1 MLNQSSFFVILDSG
15 IFWAKLYDFEISVQN
30 KVKTLEYFMKIENL
44 TAYEL
49 IEKHPIEELDCVAWL
64 LKHKKSGARVA
75 LMSNDDENKVFHIG
89 FRTPP
94 QDSTGLPHILEH
106 SVLCGSKKFPV
117 KDPFVELV
125 KGSLNTFLNAMTYSD
140 KTVYPVASC
149 NDADFQNLMDV
160 YLDAVF
166 HPNIYLKEE
175 IFMQEGWHYELEDPD
190 GELTLNGVVYNEMK
204 GAFSSPEDVLDRQIM
219 AALFP
224 DTPYGNESGGDPDC
238 IPDLTYEQFLD
249 FHKKYYHPSNSYI
262 YLYGNMDMAEKLQW
276 LDEEYLSEYD
286 AISIDSALP
295 MQEAFEETREMI
307 LEYPISDA
315 EDEKDNT
322 YLSYNKVIGTSLD
335 KELYLAFQILDYA
348 LLAAPGAPLKQAL
361 LDAKIGKD
369 VMSSYDNGILQPT
382 FSIVAKNANLD
393 QKDAFVTL
401 IHQTLENL
409 VNKGLDKKALEA
421 GLNYYE
427 FRYREADFGNYPKG
441 LMYGLQAFDS
451 WLYDENKPF
460 IHLEALDTFASL
472 RRLVDTDYYESL
484 IQKYLLDNTHGA
496 LVAVKPKKGL
506 AQEKEETLAKKL
518 ADYKASLTREDCE
531 KLVEM
536 TEHLKEYQ
544 DEESSQEDLEKIPVL
559 KLEDISKD
567 VRPFKNEELFIE
579 NTKVI
584 HHDYNTN
591 GIVYLNM
598 AFNITKMPQH
608 LLPYVSIL
616 KNVLGYID
624 TETYSFGE
632 LFNEINR
639 KSGGISSTLG
649 IYANDADE
657 SKTTVTYE
665 LRTKALKDQLPFV
678 FSMIQEILTKSNLD
692 DEKRLYEILAQLKSR
707 LQMVLPSHGHS
718 TAVTRATS
726 YFSETSDFSERTGG
740 IEFYRVVERLEK
752 HFEEEK
758 ADFIAKLKEVCSYIF
773 CPENLLVS
781 ITCDQSGLEGLE
793 EQLKVL
799 QSCLQPLKEMP
810 VAEKE
815 PLTKKNEGFL
825 TSSQVQYVA
834 VAGNFKKAGLDYTG
848 ALRVLKV
855 ILSYDYL
862 WLQIRVKG
870 GAYGCMSGFTRGG
883 NGYFASYRDPNLRGT
898 FDVYRGTIEYLKN
911 FAASDRDM
919 LKYIIGTISDMDIPL
934 TPSMAGHRSFSAYMT
949 GVTEERILKER
960 MEVLGCNV
968 SEIRKLADHVQ
979 AILDDDAICVLGNE
993 ALMKKEEELF
1003 NTLEPLFQS

>member
-1 MLNQSSFFVILDSG
+1 
-15 IFWAKLYDFEISVQN
+15 
-30 KVKTLEYFMKIENL
+30 MKIENL

-49 IEKHPIEELDCVAWL
+49 IEKHSIEELDSIAYL
-64 LKHKKSGARVA
+64 LKHKKSGARIA
-75 LMSNDDENKVFHIG
+75 LLSNDDENKVFNIG

-140 KTVYPVASC
+140 KTVYPIASC

-166 HPNIYLKEE
+166 HPNIYKKEE
-175 IFMQEGWHYELEDPD
+175 IFRQEGWHYELEEVDS
-190 GELTLNGVVYNEMK
+190 ELTYNGVVYNEMK
-204 GAFSSPEDVLDRQIM
+204 GAFSSPEDVLEREIM

-224 DTPYGNESGGDPDC
+224 DTPYGNESGGDPDV
-238 IPDLTYEQFLD
+238 IPELSWEQFLD

-276 LDEEYLSEYD
+276 LDAEYLSAYD
-286 AISIDSALP
+286 AIEIDSELP
-295 MQEAFEETREMI
+295 MQKAFEETKELI
-307 LEYPISDA
+307 LDYPISDA
-315 EDEKDNT
+315 EEETDNT
-322 YLSYNKVIGTSLD
+322 FLSYNKVIATSLD
-335 KELYLAFQILDYA
+335 RELYLAFQVIEYA
-348 LLAAPGAPLKQAL
+348 LLAAPGAPLKQAI

-369 VMSSYDNGILQPT
+369 VMSSYDNGILQPI
-382 FSIVAKNANLD
+382 FSIIAKNANLE

-409 VNKGLDKKALEA
+409 VHKGLDKKALEA

-441 LMYGLQAFDS
+441 LMYGLQTFDS

-460 IHLEALDTFASL
+460 IHLEALETFASL
-472 RRLVDTDYYESL
+472 RKRVDTDYYEKL
-484 IQKYLLDNTHGA
+484 VQEYLLDNTHA
-496 LVAVKPKKGL
+496 AIVCVVPKKGL
-506 AQEKEETLAKKL
+506 SQEKEEALAKKL
-518 ADYKASLTREDCE
+518 ADYKASLSKEECE
-531 KLVEM
+531 KLVAF

-544 DEESSQEDLEKIPVL
+544 EEESSQEDLEKIPVL
-559 KLEDISKD
+559 KLEDISRN
-567 VRPFKNEELFIE
+567 VRPFKNEELNIAD
-579 NTKVI
+579 TKVLY
-584 HHDYNTN
+584 HDYNTN
-591 GIVYLNM
+591 GIVYVDMTFRINH
-598 AFNITKMPQH
+598 IPQE

-616 KNVLGYID
+616 KNVLGYVD
-624 TETYSFGE
+624 TENYSFGE

-649 IYANDADE
+649 IYANDEDDD
-657 SKTTVTYE
+657 KNIMTYE
-665 LRTKALKDQLPFV
+665 LGAKALEDQLPFV
-678 FSMIQEILTKSNLD
+678 FSMIEEILTKSKLD
-692 DEKRLYEILAQLKSR
+692 DEKRLYEILAQMKSR

-726 YFSETSDFSERTGG
+726 YFSETSDFSDKTGG
-740 IEFYRVVERLEK
+740 IAFYRVVEYLES
-752 HFEEEK
+752 HFAEEK
-758 ADFIAKLKEVCSYIF
+758 DQIIAKLKEACEYIF

-781 ITCDQSGLEGLE
+781 VTCDRKVLAHLGES
-793 EQLKVL
+793 LKVL
-799 QSCLQPLKEMP
+799 QSCLKP
-810 VAEKE
+810 VKTQEKAKKAE
-815 PLTKKNEGFL
+815 LCKKNEGFL

-834 VAGNFKKAGLDYTG
+834 AAGNFKKAGLDYTG

-862 WLQIRVKG
+862 WIQIRVKG
-870 GAYGCMSGFTRGG
+870 GAYGCMSGFTRNG
-883 NGYFASYRDPNLRGT
+883 NGYLASYRDPNLKGT
-898 FDVYRGTIEYLKN
+898 FDVYRGTVEYLKN

-934 TPSMAGHRSFSAYMT
+934 TPSMAGKRSFTAYLT

-960 MEVLGCNV
+960 EEVLSCTV
-968 SEIRKLADHVQ
+968 ADIRKLADYIQ
-979 AILDDDAICVLGNE
+979 AILDEEAICVLGNE
-993 ALMKKEEELF
+993 ALLKKEKELF
-1003 NTLEPLFQS
+1003 GTLEPLFQS

>member
-1 MLNQSSFFVILDSG
+1 
-15 IFWAKLYDFEISVQN
+15 
-30 KVKTLEYFMKIENL
+30 MKIENL
-44 TAYEL
+44 TTYEL
-49 IEKHPIEELDCVAWL
+49 IEKHQIDELDSVAYL
-64 LKHKKSGARVA
+64 LKHKKSGARIA
-75 LMSNDDENKVFHIG
+75 LLSNDDENKVFNIG

-166 HPNIYLKEE
+166 HPNIYEKEE
-175 IFMQEGWHYELEDPD
+175 IFRQEGWHYELEDAD
-190 GELTLNGVVYNEMK
+190 SELTLNGVVYNEMK
-204 GAFSSPEDVLDRQIM
+204 GAFSSPEDVLEREIM

-224 DTPYGNESGGDPDC
+224 DTPYGNESGGDPDA
-238 IPDLTYEQFLD
+238 IPNLTYEQFLA

-276 LDEEYLSEYD
+276 LDQEYLSAYD
-286 AISIDSALP
+286 AIEIDSALP
-295 MQEAFEETREMI
+295 VQAAFEETKERV
-307 LEYPISDA
+307 LEYPISEA
-315 EDEKDNT
+315 EEEKENT

-335 KELYLAFQILDYA
+335 KELYLAFQIIEYA

-369 VMSSYDNGILQPT
+369 VMSSYDNGIMQPI
-382 FSIVAKNANLD
+382 FSIIAKNANTD
-393 QKDAFVTL
+393 QKEAFVTL

-460 IHLEALDTFASL
+460 IHLEALETFASL
-472 RRLVDTDYYESL
+472 RKRVDTDYFEKL
-484 IQKYLLDNTHGA
+484 IQEYLLDNTHA
-496 LVAVKPKKGL
+496 AVVVVEPKKGL
-506 AQEKEETLAKKL
+506 SQKKEEELAKKL
-518 ADYKASLTREDCE
+518 ADYKASLSKEECE
-531 KLVEM
+531 KLAAF
-536 TEHLKEYQ
+536 TKHLKEYQ
-544 DEESSQEDLEKIPVL
+544 EEESPQEDLEKIPVL
-559 KLEDISKD
+559 KLEDID
-567 VRPFKNEELFIE
+567 RNVRPFKNEELTIAD
-579 NTKVI
+579 TKVI
-584 HHDYNTN
+584 YHDYHTN
-591 GIVYLNM
+591 GIVYVNM
-598 AFNITKMPQH
+598 AFDITKLPQE

-616 KNVLGYID
+616 KNVLGYVD
-624 TETYSFGE
+624 TENYSFGE

-649 IYANDADE
+649 FYANDSDE
-657 SKTTVTYE
+657 SKNVMTYE
-665 LRTKALKDQLPFV
+665 LRTKALREQMSFV
-678 FSMIQEILTKSNLD
+678 FSMIEEILTRSKLE

-707 LQMVLPSHGHS
+707 LQMILPSNGHS

-726 YFSETSDFSERTGG
+726 YFSETSDFSDRTGG
-740 IEFYRVVERLEK
+740 VGFYRVIEKLESN
-752 HFEEEK
+752 FAEEK
-758 ADFIAKLKEVCSYIF
+758 EDLIKKLKEVCEYIF

-781 ITCDQSGLEGLE
+781 VTCERQALESLE
-793 EQLKVL
+793 EPFKVL
-799 QSCLQPLKEMP
+799 QSCLKPAKEINK
-810 VAEKE
+810 ANKE
-815 PLTKKNEGFL
+815 TLTKKNEGFL
-825 TSSQVQYVA
+825 SSSQVQYVA

-862 WLQIRVKG
+862 WLQVRVKG
-870 GAYGCMSGFTRGG
+870 GAYGCMSGFTRNG
-883 NGYFASYRDPNLRGT
+883 NGYLASYRDPNLRGT
-898 FDVYRGTIEYLKN
+898 LDVYRGTVDYLKN

-919 LKYIIGTISDMDIPL
+919 LKYIIGTISDMDTPL
-934 TPSMAGHRSFSAYMT
+934 TPSMAGQRSFTAYLT

-960 MEVLGCNV
+960 EEVLSCTV
-968 SEIRKLADHVQ
+968 ADIRGLADYIQ
-979 AILDDDAICVLGNE
+979 AILDEEAICVLGNE
-993 ALMKKEEELF
+993 ALLKKEEELF
-1003 NTLEPLFQS
+1003 GTLEPLFQS

>member
-1 MLNQSSFFVILDSG
+1 
-15 IFWAKLYDFEISVQN
+15 
-30 KVKTLEYFMKIENL
+30 MKIENL
-44 TAYEL
+44 LTYEL
-49 IEKHPIEELDCVAWL
+49 IEKHQIEELDSVAYL
-64 LKHKKSGARVA
+64 LKHKKSGARIA
-75 LMSNDDENKVFHIG
+75 LLSNDDENKVFNIG

-166 HPNIYLKEE
+166 HPNIYEKEE
-175 IFMQEGWHYELEDPD
+175 IFRQEGWHYELEDPE

-204 GAFSSPEDVLDRQIM
+204 GAFSSPEDVLDREIM

-224 DTPYGNESGGDPDC
+224 DTPYGNESGGDPDV
-238 IPDLTYEQFLD
+238 IPELTLEQFLD

-276 LDEEYLSEYD
+276 LDEAYLSAYD
-286 AISIDSALP
+286 KIEIDSVLP
-295 MQEAFEETREMI
+295 MQKAFDATKEVI

-315 EDEKDNT
+315 EEEKDNT

-335 KELYLAFQILDYA
+335 KELYLAFQIIEYA
-348 LLAAPGAPLKQAL
+348 LLAAPGAPLKQAI
-361 LDAKIGKD
+361 LDAKLGKD
-369 VMSSYDNGILQPT
+369 VMSSYDNGILQPI
-382 FSIVAKNANLD
+382 FSIIAKNSNAD
-393 QKDAFVTL
+393 QKDAFITL
-401 IHQTLENL
+401 IHQTLENQ

-472 RRLVDTDYYESL
+472 RKLVDTDYFEKL
-484 IQKYLLDNTHGA
+484 IQEYLLDNTHA
-496 LVAVKPKKGL
+496 AVVVVEPKKGL
-506 AQEKEETLAKKL
+506 AQKKEEELTKKL
-518 ADYKASLTREDCE
+518 AEYKASLSKEECE
-531 KLVEM
+531 KLAAF
-536 TEHLKEYQ
+536 TAHLKEYQ
-544 DEESSQEDLEKIPVL
+544 DEESAQEDLEKIPVL

-567 VRPFKNEELFIE
+567 VRPFKNEELKIG

-584 HHDYNTN
+584 FHEYHTN
-591 GIVYLNM
+591 GIIYVNM
-598 AFNITKMPQH
+598 CFDVTKLPKK
-608 LLPYVSIL
+608 LLPYMSIL

-624 TETYSFGE
+624 TENYTFGE

-639 KSGGISSTLG
+639 KSGGVSSALG
-649 IYANDADE
+649 IYANDTDE
-657 SKTTVTYE
+657 SKSKVTYE
-665 LRTKALKDQLPFV
+665 LRVKALEDQMDFV
-678 FSMIQEILTKSNLD
+678 FSMIREILTKSKLD
-692 DEKRLYEILAQLKSR
+692 DEKRLYEIIAQLKSR
-707 LQMVLPSHGHS
+707 LQMVLPAHGHS
-718 TAVTRATS
+718 TAVTRASS
-726 YFSETSDFSERTGG
+726 YFSETSDFSDKTGG
-740 IEFYRVVERLEK
+740 ISFYRFIESLESN
-752 HFEEEK
+752 FTEK
-758 ADFIAKLKEVCSYIF
+758 KAELIEKLKETCEYIF
-773 CPENLLVS
+773 APENLLVS
-781 ITCDQSGLEGLE
+781 VTCERKALDV
-793 EQLKVL
+793 LKEPFEVL
-799 QSCLQPLKEMP
+799 QSCLKVSKE
-810 VAEKE
+810 AKEEEKD
-815 PLTKKNEGFL
+815 LLIKKNEGFL

-855 ILSYDYL
+855 VLSYDYL
-862 WLQIRVKG
+862 WLNVRVKG
-870 GAYGCMSGFTRGG
+870 GAYGCMSGFTRTG
-883 NGYFASYRDPNLRGT
+883 NGYLASYRDPNLKGTLDVFRGT
-898 FDVYRGTIEYLKN
+898 VDYLKN

-919 LKYIIGTISDMDIPL
+919 VKYIIGTISDMDVPL
-934 TPSMAGHRSFSAYMT
+934 TPSMAGHRSFSAFLT
-949 GVTEERILKER
+949 GITEDRIRKER
-960 MEVLGCNV
+960 EEVLSCKV
-968 SEIRKLADHVQ
+968 EDIRKLADYIQ
-979 AILDDDAICVLGNE
+979 AVLDEEAVCVVGNE
-993 ALMKKEEELF
+993 ALLKKEEALF

>member
-1 MLNQSSFFVILDSG
+1 M
-15 IFWAKLYDFEISVQN
+15 
-30 KVKTLEYFMKIENL
+30 KVENL
-44 TAYEL
+44 STYEL
-49 IEKHPIEELDCVAWL
+49 IEKHSIEELDSVAYL
-64 LKHKKSGARVA
+64 LKHKKSGARIA
-75 LMSNDDENKVFHIG
+75 LLSNDDENKVFNIG

-166 HPNIYLKEE
+166 HPNIYDKEE
-175 IFMQEGWHYELEDPD
+175 IFRQEGWHYELEDAD
-190 GELTLNGVVYNEMK
+190 GELILNGVVYNEMK
-204 GAFSSPEDVLDRQIM
+204 GAFSSPEDVLEREIM

-224 DTPYGNESGGDPDC
+224 DTPYGNESGGDPDV
-238 IPDLTYEQFLD
+238 IPELTLEQFLD

-262 YLYGNMDMAEKLQW
+262 YLYGNMDMVEKLQW
-276 LDEEYLSEYD
+276 LDEEYLSAYD
-286 AISIDSALP
+286 KIEIDSALP
-295 MQEAFEETREMI
+295 MQEAFDETREVI
-307 LEYPISDA
+307 LEYPISEA
-315 EDEKDNT
+315 EEEQDNT
-322 YLSYNKVIGTSLD
+322 YLSFNKVIGTSLD
-335 KELYLAFQILDYA
+335 KELYLAFQVIEYA
-348 LLAAPGAPLKQAL
+348 LLAAPGAPLKQAI

-369 VMSSYDNGILQPT
+369 VMSSYDNGIMQPI
-382 FSIVAKNANLD
+382 FSIIAKNANTD

-401 IHQTLENL
+401 IYQTLENI

-472 RRLVDTDYYESL
+472 RKRVDTDYFEKL
-484 IQKYLLDNTHGA
+484 IQEYLLDNTHA
-496 LVAVKPKKGL
+496 AVVVVEPKKGL
-506 AQEKEETLAKKL
+506 AQKKEEELAKKL
-518 ADYKASLTREDCE
+518 ADYKASLTTEECE
-531 KLVEM
+531 KLASF
-536 TEHLKEYQ
+536 TKHLKEYQ
-544 DEESSQEDLEKIPVL
+544 EEESPQEDLEKIPVL
-559 KLEDISKD
+559 KLEDIDKN
-567 VRPFKNEELFIE
+567 VRPFKNEELTISD
-579 NTKVI
+579 TKVI
-584 HHDYNTN
+584 FHEYHTN
-591 GIVYLNM
+591 GIVYVNM
-598 AFNITKMPQH
+598 AFDITKLPKE
-608 LLPYVSIL
+608 LLPYASIL
-616 KNVLGYID
+616 KNVLGYVD
-624 TETYSFGE
+624 TENYTFGE

-649 IYANDADE
+649 IYANDTDE
-657 SKTTVTYE
+657 DKNLATYE
-665 LRTKALKDQLPFV
+665 LRAKALEDQMSFV
-678 FSMIQEILTKSNLD
+678 FSMVEEILTRSKID
-692 DEKRLYEILAQLKSR
+692 DEKRLYEIIAQLKSR
-707 LQMVLPSHGHS
+707 LQMALPSHGHS

-726 YFSETSDFSERTGG
+726 YFSETSDFSDRTGG
-740 IEFYRVVERLEK
+740 IGFYRVVEELESN
-752 HFEEEK
+752 FAEK
-758 ADFIAKLKEVCSYIF
+758 KETLIAKMKETCEYIF

-781 ITCDQSGLEGLE
+781 VTGERKALTSLEAP
-793 EQLKVL
+793 LKVL
-799 QSCLQPLKEMP
+799 QSCLKPAKEVKTEEKP
-810 VAEKE
+810 V
-815 PLTKKNEGFL
+815 LVKKNEGFL

-862 WLQIRVKG
+862 WLNVRVKG
-870 GAYGCMSGFTRGG
+870 GAYGCMSGFTRTG
-883 NGYFASYRDPNLRGT
+883 NGYLASYRDPNLRGT
-898 FDVYRGTIEYLKN
+898 FDVYRGTVDYLKN

-934 TPSMAGHRSFSAYMT
+934 TPSMAGQRSFTAYLT

-960 MEVLGCNV
+960 EEVLSCTV
-968 SEIRKLADHVQ
+968 ADIRKLADYIQ
-979 AILDDDAICVLGNE
+979 AILDENAICVLGNE
-993 ALMKKEEELF
+993 ALLKKEEDLF
-1003 NTLEPLFQS
+1003 DTLKPLFQA

>member
-1 MLNQSSFFVILDSG
+1 M
-15 IFWAKLYDFEISVQN
+15 
-30 KVKTLEYFMKIENL
+30 KVENL
-44 TAYEL
+44 STYEL
-49 IEKHPIEELDCVAWL
+49 IEKHSIEELDSVAYL
-64 LKHKKSGARVA
+64 LKHKKSGARIA
-75 LMSNDDENKVFHIG
+75 LLSNDDENKVFNIG

-166 HPNIYLKEE
+166 HPNIYDKEE
-175 IFMQEGWHYELEDPD
+175 IFRQEGWHYELEDAD

-204 GAFSSPEDVLDRQIM
+204 GAFSSPEDVLEREIM

-224 DTPYGNESGGDPDC
+224 DTPYGNESGGDPDV
-238 IPDLTYEQFLD
+238 IPELTLEQFLD

-262 YLYGNMDMAEKLQW
+262 YLYGNMDMVEKLQW
-276 LDEEYLSEYD
+276 LDEEYLSAYD
-286 AISIDSALP
+286 KIEIDSALP
-295 MQEAFEETREMI
+295 MQEAFDETREVI
-307 LEYPISDA
+307 LEYPISEA
-315 EDEKDNT
+315 EEEQDNT
-322 YLSYNKVIGTSLD
+322 YLSFNKVIGTSLD
-335 KELYLAFQILDYA
+335 KELYLAFQVIEYA
-348 LLAAPGAPLKQAL
+348 LLAAPGAPLKQAI

-369 VMSSYDNGILQPT
+369 VMSSYDNGIMQPI
-382 FSIVAKNANLD
+382 FSIIAKNANTD

-401 IHQTLENL
+401 IYQTLENI

-472 RRLVDTDYYESL
+472 RKRVDTDYFEKL
-484 IQKYLLDNTHGA
+484 IQEYLLDNTHA
-496 LVAVKPKKGL
+496 AVVVVEPKKGL
-506 AQEKEETLAKKL
+506 AQKKEEELAKKL
-518 ADYKASLTREDCE
+518 ADYKASLTTEECE
-531 KLVEM
+531 KLASF
-536 TEHLKEYQ
+536 TKHLKEYQ
-544 DEESSQEDLEKIPVL
+544 EEESPQEDLEKIPVL
-559 KLEDISKD
+559 KLEDIDKN
-567 VRPFKNEELFIE
+567 VRPFKNEELTISD
-579 NTKVI
+579 TKVI
-584 HHDYNTN
+584 FHEYHTN
-591 GIVYLNM
+591 GIVYVNM
-598 AFNITKMPQH
+598 AFDITKLPKE
-608 LLPYVSIL
+608 LLPYASIL
-616 KNVLGYID
+616 KNVLGYVD
-624 TETYSFGE
+624 TENYTFGE

-649 IYANDADE
+649 IYANDTDE
-657 SKTTVTYE
+657 DKNLATYE
-665 LRTKALKDQLPFV
+665 LRAKALEDQMSFV
-678 FSMIQEILTKSNLD
+678 FSMVEEILTRSKID
-692 DEKRLYEILAQLKSR
+692 DEKRLYEIIAQLKSR
-707 LQMVLPSHGHS
+707 LQMALPSHGHS

-726 YFSETSDFSERTGG
+726 YFSETSDFSDRTGG
-740 IEFYRVVERLEK
+740 IGFYRVVEELESN
-752 HFEEEK
+752 FAEK
-758 ADFIAKLKEVCSYIF
+758 KETLIAKLKETCEYIF

-781 ITCDQSGLEGLE
+781 VTGERKALTSLEAP
-793 EQLKVL
+793 LKVL
-799 QSCLQPLKEMP
+799 QSCLKPAKEVKTEEKP
-810 VAEKE
+810 V
-815 PLTKKNEGFL
+815 LVKKNEGFL

-862 WLQIRVKG
+862 WLNVRVKG
-870 GAYGCMSGFTRGG
+870 GAYGCMSGFTRTG
-883 NGYFASYRDPNLRGT
+883 NGYLASYRDPNLRGT
-898 FDVYRGTIEYLKN
+898 FDVYRGTVDYLKN

-934 TPSMAGHRSFSAYMT
+934 TPSMAGQRSFTAYLT

-960 MEVLGCNV
+960 EEVLSCTV
-968 SEIRKLADHVQ
+968 ADIRKLADYIQ
-979 AILDDDAICVLGNE
+979 AILDENAICVLGNE
-993 ALMKKEEELF
+993 ALLKKEEDLF
-1003 NTLEPLFQS
+1003 DTLKPLFQA